1 MSESRSVRI
10 KLTQQK
16 GYAFLVDFGEGFE
29 DLLTDEPAPLGTGQG
44 PSPVQLLAT
53 AIGTCLTD
61 SLLFALRK
69 FKQNAEPL
77 RTTVNAQVGRNENGK
92 LRVLELEAH
101 IHLGVAVGDLQN
113 TERILGQFE
122 NFCTVTQSVAQSL
135 PVKLSVFDSTG
146 KLLHFSDSSLH

>member
-53 AIGTCLTD
+53 AIGNCLTD

-69 FKQNAEPL
+69 FK
-77 RTTVNAQVGRNENGK
+77 
-92 LRVLELEAH
+92 
-101 IHLGVAVGDLQN
+101 
-113 TERILGQFE
+113 
-122 NFCTVTQSVAQSL
+122 
-135 PVKLSVFDSTG
+135 
-146 KLLHFSDSSLH
+146 